1 MQGVD
6 TILNVLGS
14 VCLLLWG
21 VRMVR
26 TGLTRAFGATLRRA
40 IGACSRNRFT
50 AFTGGVVL
58 TGVLQSSTAT
68 ALLLASFAGR
78 GLISLSIGLA
88 VMLGANVGT
97 TLTAQ
102 ILSFPLGWVSPLM
115 ISGGVIAFLSNSSD
129 RARHLGRVA
138 IGLGLM
144 LLSLHLLEA
153 AALPLRSAPAFV
165 AVLGG
170 LQNEY
175 VMAVLVAAAAT
186 WFIHSS
192 LSTVLLVMSFAST
205 GIIDPKLGMA
215 MVIGAN
221 IGGAIAPYFDQA
233 ATDTEARRLPLGNLI
248 TRVAVGIALLPFLGQ
263 FHQWLMIVDPAP
275 GRLLVNFHTAFSLV
289 AAIVF
294 LPLIDPVAALCRRLV
309 PDRPQTDD
317 PGKPRSL
324 DPNVLDTPAEALGC
338 AMRETLN
345 LGDKVADMLRQTMDV
360 FEKNDA
366 RAMKSIEAADD
377 AVDSLYEAIKLY
389 LIQTSRTELGEE
401 DGKRYVE
408 ILTFVTNLEHAGD
421 IIDKNLMELAAKKI
435 KNRYAFS
442 AEGTAELRAFH
453 ARVLDNLRLAL
464 NVFTTRDIT
473 LARRLVAE
481 KASIREAEAHAADSH
496 YARLREGRPESIETS
511 SIHMD
516 VIRDLKRI
524 NGHFTTV
531 AYPILEAAGE
541 LAETRLKTT
550 ATEATR
556 ETAPSH

>member
-6 TILNVLGS
+6 TILNILGS

-40 IGACSRNRFT
+40 IGACSRNRVT
-50 AFTGGVVL
+50 AFAGGVVL

-102 ILSFPLGWVSPLM
+102 ILSFPLGWISPLM
-115 ISGGVIAFLSNSSD
+115 IAVGVIAFLSNNSD

-165 AVLGG
+165 AVLAG
-170 LQNEY
+170 LQDEY
-175 VMAVLVAAAAT
+175 VMAVLVATGAT
-186 WFIHSS
+186 WLIHSS
-192 LSTVLLVMSFAST
+192 LSTVLLVMSFAAS

-215 MVIGAN
+215 LVIGAN
-221 IGGAIAPYFDQA
+221 IGGAVAPYFDQA
-233 ATDTEARRLPLGNLI
+233 STDVEARRLPLGNLI
-248 TRVAVGIALLPFLGQ
+248 TRVLVGLALLPFLGHL
-263 FHQWLMIVDPAP
+263 HQWLLFVDPAP

-317 PGKPRSL
+317 PGKPRHL
-324 DPNVLDTPAEALGC
+324 DPNVLDTPAEALAC
-338 AMRETLN
+338 ALRETLN

-481 KASIREAEAHAADSH
+481 KTAMREAEARAADNH

-516 VIRDLKRI
+516 VVRDLKRI
-524 NGHFTTV
+524 NGHFATV

-541 LAETRLKTT
+541 LAETRLRTT
-550 ATEATR
+550 DQPLVR
-556 ETAPSH
+556 SPLGS

>member
-1 MQGVD
+1 MQGID

-102 ILSFPLGWVSPLM
+102 VLSFPLGWVSPLM
-115 ISGGVIAFLSNSSD
+115 IAGGVIAFLSNSSD

-153 AALPLRSAPAFV
+153 AALPLRNAPAFV
-165 AVLGG
+165 AVLSG
-170 LQNEY
+170 LQDEY

-192 LSTVLLVMSFAST
+192 LSTVLLVMSFASS

-248 TRVAVGIALLPFLGQ
+248 TRIAVGVALLPFLSQ
-263 FHQWLMIVDPAP
+263 FHQWLMIVDPVP
-275 GRLLVNFHTAFSLV
+275 GRLLVNFHTAFSVV

-366 RAMKSIEAADD
+366 RAMKAIEAADD

-389 LIQTSRTELGEE
+389 LIQTSRTELGED

-481 KASIREAEAHAADSH
+481 KAAIREAEAHAADSH

-550 ATEATR
+550 AVAGQA
-556 ETAPSH
+556 APSH

>member
-26 TGLTRAFGATLRRA
+26 TGLTRAFGASLRRA
-40 IGACSRNRFT
+40 IGACSRNRFS
-50 AFTGGVVL
+50 AFAGGVVL

-115 ISGGVIAFLSNSSD
+115 IAGGVIAFLSNSSD

-165 AVLGG
+165 AVLSG

-175 VMAVLVAAAAT
+175 VMGVLVAAAAT

-192 LSTVLLVMSFAST
+192 LSTVLLVMSFASS

-248 TRVAVGIALLPFLGQ
+248 TRVLVGIALLPFLEP
-263 FHQWLMIVDPAP
+263 FHQWLTMIDPAP
-275 GRLLVNFHTAFSLV
+275 GRLLVNFHTAFSVV

-317 PGKPRSL
+317 PGKPRNL

-345 LGDKVADMLRQTMDV
+345 LGDRVADMLRQTMDV

-366 RAMKSIEAADD
+366 RAVKAIEAADD

-389 LIQTSRTELGEE
+389 LIQTSRTELGED

-550 ATEATR
+550 AAEPAGR
-556 ETAPSH
+556 AAPSH

>member
-1 MQGVD
+1 MHGVD
-6 TILNVLGS
+6 TILNILGS

-40 IGACSRNRFT
+40 IGACSRNRIS
-50 AFTGGVVL
+50 AFAGGVVL

-102 ILSFPLGWVSPLM
+102 VLSFNLSWISPLM
-115 ISGGVIAFLSNSSD
+115 IAIGVIAFLSNNSD

-144 LLSLHLLEA
+144 LLSLHLLESA
-153 AALPLRSAPAFV
+153 AAPLRSAPAFV
-165 AVLGG
+165 AVLEG
-170 LQNEY
+170 LQDEY
-175 VMAVLVAAAAT
+175 VMAVLVATAAT

-192 LSTVLLVMSFAST
+192 LSTVLLVMSFAAS

-221 IGGAIAPYFDQA
+221 IGGAVAPYFDQA
-233 ATDTEARRLPLGNLI
+233 TTDVEARRLPLGNLI
-248 TRVAVGIALLPFLGQ
+248 TRVLVGLALLPFLGTL
-263 FHQWLMIVDPAP
+263 HQWLLFVDPAP

-309 PDRPQTDD
+309 PARPQADD
-317 PGKPRSL
+317 PGKPRHL
-324 DPNVLDTPAEALGC
+324 DANVLDTPAEALAC

-366 RAMKSIEAADD
+366 RAVKAIEAADD

-435 KNRYAFS
+435 KNRYSFS

-481 KASIREAEAHAADSH
+481 KTAMREAETRAADSH

-524 NGHFTTV
+524 NGHFATV

-541 LAETRLKTT
+541 LAETRLRTT
-550 ATEATR
+550 QPEATGQA
-556 ETAPSH
+556 APSL

>member
-1 MQGVD
+1 MQGID

-102 ILSFPLGWVSPLM
+102 VLSFPLGWVSPLM
-115 ISGGVIAFLSNSSD
+115 IAGGVIAFLSNSSD

-165 AVLGG
+165 AVLSG
-170 LQNEY
+170 LQDEY
-175 VMAVLVAAAAT
+175 VVAVLVAAAAT

-192 LSTVLLVMSFAST
+192 LSTVLLVMSFASS

-215 MVIGAN
+215 LVIGAN

-248 TRVAVGIALLPFLGQ
+248 TRVAVGVALLPFLSQ
-263 FHQWLMIVDPAP
+263 FHQWLMMVDAAP
-275 GRLLVNFHTAFSLV
+275 GRLLVNFHTVFSVV

-366 RAMKSIEAADD
+366 RAMKAIEAADD

-389 LIQTSRTELGEE
+389 LIQTSRTELGED

-464 NVFTTRDIT
+464 NVFATRDIT

-481 KASIREAEAHAADSH
+481 KAAIREAEAHAADSH

-541 LAETRLKTT
+541 LAETRLKATP
-550 ATEATR
+550 TEAAGQA
-556 ETAPSH
+556 APSH